1 MRLPDLARI
10 TFILWSAVL
19 VLFGVLLAFIVVPPH
34 STMGDVQRIFY
45 FHVASAWI
53 AYLAFGLTFVTS
65 VVYMRTKDFKWD
77 NWAVSSAEIG
87 VVFTTLAIL
96 TGPMWAKAVWGVYW
110 KWDDLK
116 LLMTLVLWL
125 VFIAYIALRANVQ
138 SRRTKATLAAVFSV
152 IGMLC
157 VPLSFAA
164 NRIWTQYH
172 PTVIASD
179 QGEIVTAGMVP
190 ALIVAVFAM
199 TFLYF
204 ALLLLRVGIANLQ
217 DRADELKEKVVD

>member
-1 MRLPDLARI
+1 MRLADSARI

-19 VLFGVLLAFIVVPPH
+19 VLYGILIAFLVVPPH
-34 STMGDVQRIFY
+34 EIMGDVQRIFY

-53 AYLAFGLTFVTS
+53 AYVAFGVTFATS
-65 VVYMRTKDFKWD
+65 LVYMKTKDFKWD

-87 VVFTTLAIL
+87 VVFTTLVIL
-96 TGPMWAKAVWGVYW
+96 TGPMWAKAVWEVYW

-138 SRRTKATLAAVFSV
+138 SRRTKASLAAVFSV
-152 IGMLC
+152 IGMAC

-179 QGEIVTAGMVP
+179 KGEIVTEGMVP

-204 ALLLLRVGIANLQ
+204 ALLLLRVGVANLQ

>member
-1 MRLPDLARI
+1 MELFGRLRLA
-10 TFILWSAVL
+10 FILISAVL
-19 VLFGVLLAFIVVPPH
+19 VLNGIFLAMIWVPPH
-34 STMGDVQRIFY
+34 ETMGDVQRIFY

-53 AYLAFGLTFVTS
+53 AYVAFIGTFATS
-65 VVYMRTKDFKWD
+65 IIFMKTKDLKWD

-96 TGPMWAKAVWGVYW
+96 TGPMWAKAVWEVFW
-110 KWDDLK
+110 RWEDLK

-125 VFIAYIALRANVQ
+125 VFIAYLALRANVQ
-138 SRRTKATLAAVFSV
+138 SRRTKATLAAVFSI

-157 VPLSFAA
+157 IPLSFAA

-179 QGEIVTAGMVP
+179 KGDIVTEGMLP

-199 TFLYF
+199 TFLYI
-204 ALLLLRVGIANLQ
+204 ALLLLRVGAAQLQ
-217 DRADELKEKVVD
+217 DRADELKLKVGD